1 MFSLALIEPN
11 QNFLKVYKDMIP
23 DLSEQSHFLI
33 LNNEAD
39 NPKYENVIQ
48 LKVFH
53 LDDTANQ
60 TRKQVNHAAG
70 SEFEQT
76 IKILRLTN
84 KVQQSKKKRAV
95 TILKDEFIPSVNLDL
110 TQAMSAFVEGE
121 IIYFLFP
128 GVILKY
134 NITYNIFEEEVKIA
148 ESKFSSLIFY
158 RYTGNAG
165 LRRQVLLLE
174 VICEV

>member
-1 MFSLALIEPN
+1 
-11 QNFLKVYKDMIP
+11 MIP

-84 KVQQSKKKRAV
+84 KVQQSKKKRAF

-148 ESKFSSLIFY
+148 ESKYSSLIFY